1 MAKEESQAASKGG
14 GKPGL
19 LASMLNPFRKQAKPE
34 AVQGLMEGQQR
45 QAEDEEDDDQEDE
58 EDEDE
63 DEPLVTVDGAYDPT
77 EFDSL
82 AVSAEIKELFGFITR
97 YTPQTVELDQE
108 LRPFVPELI
117 PAVGDIDAFLK
128 VPRPDGSTAQLLGL
142 RVLDEPSAQQSEP
155 SILALRLRA
164 LSRDARLA
172 ASSKAVVKCVERPEE
187 QPREIDLWLQS
198 VQELHRARP
207 PPTVR
212 YTRSM
217 PDVES
222 LMQEWPPDF
231 EELLAEAQVPTAQL
245 ECSLEEYATM
255 ACRVLPLHAD
265 PSARSPDSNAP
276 AAPPSP
282 GHLTWTVTTLQR
294 DPPTFVGLRGDDV
307 EDWLDQYNQC
317 WWTSRCT
324 RASLFSR
331 CTSSSPS
338 TQHSRTHST
347 SGRWRLRLLAGQ
359 SPRNLTPEEWTA
371 WCSEV
376 STRWATRFRH
386 LHGPEPALS
395 MGGPVQPE
403 GTQCWHPTSK

>member
-1 MAKEESQAASKGG
+1 MPKEEGPSSTKDKAGGTG

-34 AVQGLMEGQQR
+34 AVQGIMAAASSEEGPAHRQQ
-45 QAEDEEDDDQEDE
+45 EDEEDDEEEDDA

-63 DEPLVTVDGAYDPT
+63 DEPVITVEGAYDPT

-82 AVSAEIKELFGFITR
+82 TVSTEIKEIFGFITR

-128 VPRPDGSTAQLLGL
+128 VPRPDGRADSVQLGL
-142 RVLDEPSAQQSEP
+142 RVLDEPSAQQSDP

-172 ASSKAVVKCVERPEE
+172 TTSKAVVKSVDKPEE
-187 QPREIDLWLQS
+187 QNREIELWLQS

-207 PPTVR
+207 PPTVH
-212 YTRSM
+212 YTRNM

-231 EELLAEAQVPTAQL
+231 EEMLAEVQVPTAEL

-255 ACRVLPLHAD
+255 ACLLMDIPVYKGKLIQSLHVLFTLFTAFKNSQHFGAMGMGTGGGT
-265 PSARSPDSNAP
+265 SGGGKAP
-276 AAPPSP
+276 
-282 GHLTWTVTTLQR
+282 
-294 DPPTFVGLRGDDV
+294 V
-307 EDWLDQYNQC
+307 EDTD
-317 WWTSRCT
+317 
-324 RASLFSR
+324 AE
-331 CTSSSPS
+331 
-338 TQHSRTHST
+338 
-347 SGRWRLRLLAGQ
+347 GVDRLVL
-359 SPRNLTPEEWTA
+359 
-371 WCSEV
+371 
-376 STRWATRFRH
+376 
-386 LHGPEPALS
+386 
-395 MGGPVQPE
+395 
-403 GTQCWHPTSK
+403 

>member
-1 MAKEESQAASKGG
+1 
-14 GKPGL
+14 
-19 LASMLNPFRKQAKPE
+19 RKQAKPE
-34 AVQGLMEGQQR
+34 AVQGLMARSSEEGPAQR
-45 QAEDEEDDDQEDE
+45 QTDEEDDDQEDE

-63 DEPLVTVDGAYDPT
+63 DEPLVAVDGAYDPA

-128 VPRPDGSTAQLLGL
+128 VPRPDGRPDSAQLGL

-172 ASSKAVVKCVERPEE
+172 TSGKAVVKCVERPEE

-255 ACRVLPLHAD
+255 ACLLMDVPVYKGKLIQSLHVFFTLYTAFKN
-265 PSARSPDSNAP
+265 SQHFGTMAME
-276 AAPPSP
+276 AA
-282 GHLTWTVTTLQR
+282 GAGRTVTEEP
-294 DPPTFVGLRGDDV
+294 DAEAVD
-307 EDWLDQYNQC
+307 
-317 WWTSRCT
+317 
-324 RASLFSR
+324 
-331 CTSSSPS
+331 
-338 TQHSRTHST
+338 
-347 SGRWRLRLLAGQ
+347 RLVL
-359 SPRNLTPEEWTA
+359 
-371 WCSEV
+371 
-376 STRWATRFRH
+376 
-386 LHGPEPALS
+386 
-395 MGGPVQPE
+395 
-403 GTQCWHPTSK
+403 

>member
-1 MAKEESQAASKGG
+1 MPKEEGHASTKGQAGG

-34 AVQGLMEGQQR
+34 AVQGLMAASSEEGPAHR
-45 QAEDEEDDDQEDE
+45 HGDDEDEDDEEDDA

-63 DEPLVTVDGAYDPT
+63 DEHVIPVEGAYDPA

-82 AVSAEIKELFGFITR
+82 AVSADIKELFGFITR

-128 VPRPDGSTAQLLGL
+128 VPRPDGRADSVQLGL

-172 ASSKAVVKCVERPEE
+172 AASKAVVKSVERPED
-187 QPREIDLWLQS
+187 QPREIESWLQS

-207 PPTVR
+207 PPTVH
-212 YTRSM
+212 YTRNM

-222 LMQEWPPDF
+222 LMQEWPADF
-231 EELLAEAQVPTAQL
+231 EEMLAEVQVPTAEL

-255 ACRVLPLHAD
+255 ACLLMDIPVYKGKLIQSLHVL
-265 PSARSPDSNAP
+265 
-276 AAPPSP
+276 
-282 GHLTWTVTTLQR
+282 
-294 DPPTFVGLRGDDV
+294 F
-307 EDWLDQYNQC
+307 
-317 WWTSRCT
+317 
-324 RASLFSR
+324 SLFTAFKNS
-331 CTSSSPS
+331 
-338 TQHSRTHST
+338 QHFGAMAMDT
-347 SGRWRLRLLAGQ
+347 GGGGAGKAAAEDADAEGVDRLVL
-359 SPRNLTPEEWTA
+359 
-371 WCSEV
+371 
-376 STRWATRFRH
+376 
-386 LHGPEPALS
+386 
-395 MGGPVQPE
+395 
-403 GTQCWHPTSK
+403 

>member
-1 MAKEESQAASKGG
+1 
-14 GKPGL
+14 
-19 LASMLNPFRKQAKPE
+19 MLNPFRKQAKPE

-82 AVSAEIKELFGFITR
+82 AVSAEIKELFGFITSGYMIFLPCEGLLAEFCVETASAQLTCLAVSLPLPPPGAPLGLDSDLDPDLVLDPDLDLDNDLGLDPELELVLSSFAGLA

-255 ACRVLPLHAD
+255 ACLLVDVPVYKGKLIQSLHVFFTLYTAFKN
-265 PSARSPDSNAP
+265 SQHFGAME
-276 AAPPSP
+276 AAAA
-282 GHLTWTVTTLQR
+282 GRTVTEES
-294 DPPTFVGLRGDDV
+294 DAGGVD
-307 EDWLDQYNQC
+307 
-317 WWTSRCT
+317 
-324 RASLFSR
+324 
-331 CTSSSPS
+331 
-338 TQHSRTHST
+338 
-347 SGRWRLRLLAGQ
+347 RLVL
-359 SPRNLTPEEWTA
+359 
-371 WCSEV
+371 
-376 STRWATRFRH
+376 
-386 LHGPEPALS
+386 
-395 MGGPVQPE
+395 
-403 GTQCWHPTSK
+403 